1 MDPNYQKGL
10 ENATKAAVV
19 AGAVAQTTSAAKT
32 VYKNVS
38 STTMFSKDSRGVP
51 QD

>member
-1 MDPNYQKGL
+1 M
-10 ENATKAAVV
+10 ATKAARGVGRV
-19 AGAVAQTTSAAKT
+19 AGAVANKTTSAAKT

-38 STTMFSKDSRGVP
+38 SGQTMFSKDSRGVP